1 MHINYNLNNSML
13 IITYNKSITCK
24 RVIVI
29 VYVWLCYAELQTEKK
44 NIATIEAKSVE
55 GVYLVRILTTSGYLL
70 T

>member
-1 MHINYNLNNSML
+1 MSG
-13 IITYNKSITCK
+13 
-24 RVIVI
+24 
-29 VYVWLCYAELQTEKK
+29 YVMQNFRLKKK

>member
-44 NIATIEAKSVE
+44 KYSNDRSKEC
-55 GVYLVRILTTSGYLL
+55 
-70 T
+70 